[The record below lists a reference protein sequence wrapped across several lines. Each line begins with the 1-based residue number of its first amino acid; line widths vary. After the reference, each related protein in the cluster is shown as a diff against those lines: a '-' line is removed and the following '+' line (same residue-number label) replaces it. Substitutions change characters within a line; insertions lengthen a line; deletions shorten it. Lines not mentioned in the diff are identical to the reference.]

1 MNRQQVSKQYAK
13 AEAALVCQ
21 IQPHVHRQ
29 CARMFSA
36 RLSEEAV
43 SDKVTFRQSHSHLL

>member
-1 MNRQQVSKQYAK
+1 MQEYAK
-13 AEAALVCQ
+13 AEAVLVCQ
-21 IQPHVHRQ
+21 RQPHVDRQ

-43 SDKVTFRQSHSHLL
+43 SGKVTFRQSHIHLL

>member
-1 MNRQQVSKQYAK
+1 MQQYAK

-21 IQPHVHRQ
+21 RQPHVHRQ
-29 CARMFSA
+29 CERMSSA

-43 SDKVTFRQSHSHLL
+43 SDKVTFRQSHIHLL